1 MLRFLAAAAVGF
13 LAACGGS
20 DAKSHADLAM
30 PDLAP
35 TPCVDPDPPDGS
47 VCGVP
52 VSGAVVDE
60 NGGAVAALTV
70 SVCAGQCFYGT
81 TESDGQFTVVPDLH
95 IRLSDYALEL
105 HGRPN
110 RVSYYTPLPT
120 GNGVALVYAT
130 PLPLPLLPAS
140 GPEIAGDNS
149 AQTLTSGDLTLT
161 LAAGTKVLF
170 DVEDYGVPGGHQLRV
185 LSIAQ
190 PTSLPFVD
198 ASAPP
203 AALYAC
209 APFETAFAAKA
220 SLQLGQPRQPAGG
233 RGGRRALAGRA
244 GQRRA
249 AGPAAWSTRRQ
260 RARLQRRD
268 DHYHRC
274 RRRRHRADL
283 DRRRK
288 DVKMNRA
295 AIRSMKLL
303 SSALALAAVRQFV
316 APEPSVT
323 WRLQRRMIFRRRW
336 PTWRRRRPGRVI
348 KRYGDGRRTR
358 HGQRAR
364 PAGHDLSRRPLW
376 PQRRRHHS
384 HAHLG
389 VATPTRWR
397 MQWRRRSRS
406 APTA

>member
-1 MLRFLAAAAVGF
+1 
-13 LAACGGS
+13 
-20 DAKSHADLAM
+20 M
-30 PDLAP
+30 PYLAP

-120 GNGVALVYAT
+120 GNGSALVYAT

-220 SLQLGQPRQPAGG
+220 SLSLANRANLPAGAAAEIRSLVG
-233 RGGRRALAGRA
+233 LVNDGPPAGRLVHAANAHVSSDGMTITTDA
-244 GQRRA
+244 GE
-249 AGPAAWSTRRQ
+249 GVTELTW
-260 RARLQRRD
+260 
-268 DHYHRC
+268 
-274 RRRRHRADL
+274 
-283 DRRRK
+283 
-288 DVKMNRA
+288 
-295 AIRSMKLL
+295 I
-303 SSALALAAVRQFV
+303 AV
-316 APEPSVT
+316 E
-323 WRLQRRMIFRRRW
+323 RM
-336 PTWRRRRPGRVI
+336 
-348 KRYGDGRRTR
+348 
-358 HGQRAR
+358 
-364 PAGHDLSRRPLW
+364 
-376 PQRRRHHS
+376 
-384 HAHLG
+384 
-389 VATPTRWR
+389 
-397 MQWRRRSRS
+397 
-406 APTA
+406 